1 MNKSKSKGL
10 CCVFRRLESVFESL
24 KDTNSNVYSLEIF
37 LISSLNN
44 PHHTWLD
51 KIEDRLAK
59 AIEEKKKLK
68 SLTKA
73 NEEKI
78 NNLIALLAKSSLEE
92 TPAIKRGDRVKRKK
106 GSVED
111 KKAVGIVLYVKYGK
125 ARIQFNDRANESS
138 IAVGNLAL
146 QE

>member
-1 MNKSKSKGL
+1 M
-10 CCVFRRLESVFESL
+10 VRQVE
-24 KDTNSNVYSLEIF
+24 
-37 LISSLNN
+37 
-44 PHHTWLD
+44 
-51 KIEDRLAK
+51 IEDRLAK

-92 TPAIKRGDRVKRKK
+92 TPAIKRGDHVKRKK

-125 ARIQFNDRANESS
+125 ARIQFDDRANKSS